1 MENIY
6 MHLSSRLLSG
16 VVTFV
21 TVVDA
26 GSFRTAA
33 RPLGITPSGVSRGV
47 SRLEE
52 QLGVRLFNR
61 HPRAISLT
69 DEGRRFHDEVRP
81 LVDGITCAAESTYA
95 ASGRVTGHL
104 RVQIC
109 LPFGHHVLAPNLDPF
124 LKRHPALSIEVEVRD
139 RSSDLIGESFDLA
152 VRFGEPEPSSL
163 VVRKIAETEVL
174 TCAAPKYIEEHGVP
188 RTPLDLLNHQCIHLR
203 SPGSGRIFKWD
214 FLIDGSWQTLPVKS
228 RMVVTDSPSLLAACL
243 GGHGIAQPL
252 EVYSREALRTGKLVR
267 ILPEW
272 NQEHYPLYAYMPSR
286 RHPPEKV
293 RAFLSFIEQLIR
305 PDSVEPQT

>member
-1 MENIY
+1 
-6 MHLSSRLLSG
+6 
-16 VVTFV
+16 
-21 TVVDA
+21 
-26 GSFRTAA
+26 
-33 RPLGITPSGVSRGV
+33 
-47 SRLEE
+47 
-52 QLGVRLFNR
+52 
-61 HPRAISLT
+61 
-69 DEGRRFHDEVRP
+69 
-81 LVDGITCAAESTYA
+81 
-95 ASGRVTGHL
+95 
-104 RVQIC
+104 
-109 LPFGHHVLAPNLDPF
+109 
-124 LKRHPALSIEVEVRD
+124 VRD
-139 RSSDLIGESFDLA
+139 RSSDLIGESFDVA
-152 VRFGEPEPSSL
+152 VRFGEPELSSL
-163 VVRKIAETEVL
+163 VARKIADTEVL

-188 RTPLDLLNHQCIHLR
+188 STPLDLLNHQCIHLR

-228 RMVVTDSPSLLAACL
+228 RMVVNDSPSLLAACL